1 MLQVKL
7 SSQPH
12 CLHKQEAASEHL
24 LLLVHVS
31 RRRLHTRQVSFS
43 SLSLH
48 FHILSH
54 LELGDT
60 HRCGEHFCRLP
71 YWTSSPLQLPSS
83 HKCRPLVPL
92 PLTVNSAKMK
102 PMQSLETY
110 IVSTGYLRLSRV
122 SLHSLIV
129 EMNIPTPWN
138 VKEFLN
144 NVIALMDG
152 KTIVYTCDWSAQLH
166 LCLFN
171 WTGPLEVFVMLV
183 LEHIFTW

>member
-1 MLQVKL
+1 MPPCYVATFHSSMPCYWGFDWQSVCSFIFLSSFSFFLMLQVKL
-7 SSQPH
+7 GSQPH

-60 HRCGEHFCRLP
+60 HRCGEHFCTLP

-83 HKCRPLVPL
+83 HKFRPLVPL
-92 PLTVNSAKMK
+92 PLTVNSEKMK
-102 PMQSLETY
+102 PMQSPETY
-110 IVSTGYLRLSRV
+110 DVLTGYLRLSRV

-138 VKEFLN
+138 VKEF
-144 NVIALMDG
+144 
-152 KTIVYTCDWSAQLH
+152 WSL
-166 LCLFN
+166 
-171 WTGPLEVFVMLV
+171 
-183 LEHIFTW
+183 